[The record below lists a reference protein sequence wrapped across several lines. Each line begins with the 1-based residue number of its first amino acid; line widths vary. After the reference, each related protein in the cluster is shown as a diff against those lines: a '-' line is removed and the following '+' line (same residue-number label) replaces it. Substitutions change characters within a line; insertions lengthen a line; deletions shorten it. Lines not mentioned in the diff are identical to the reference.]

1 MQDSSFPPHV
11 ILLLPLRAISILHC
25 IRASMISAPGP
36 SSVTMRPSAG
46 EDRFQNL
53 LEAY

>member
-25 IRASMISAPGP
+25 IRASMISAPGAFIGRHAALCGRR
-36 SSVTMRPSAG
+36 SVP
-46 EDRFQNL
+46 EPP
-53 LEAY
+53 